1 MCSFS
6 KDKFIFFLFLLF
18 NSKLYEVTPNNESSS
33 DLLKFAWR
41 HKAHQLLSIDLL
53 NLHPIA
59 KWKTLLDFDS
69 QREGSQQFFIWLS
82 GDSPK
87 CYCIMPKMMAL
98 TTKFLRLKI
107 LNQRLRSFLFKLR
120 VKICS

>member
-1 MCSFS
+1 MRLHLTIS
-6 KDKFIFFLFLLF
+6 LQ
-18 NSKLYEVTPNNESSS
+18 S

-53 NLHPIA
+53 NLHPIS

-69 QREGSQQFFIWLS
+69 QREGGQQFFMWLS

-87 CYCIMPKMMAL
+87 CYRIMPKMMTL
-98 TTKFLRLKI
+98 QPNF
-107 LNQRLRSFLFKLR
+107 
-120 VKICS
+120 CSSRQ